1 MQAAPPLLS
10 FVLILLY
17 HSGWTHG
24 LCKLENSTSAWCDRL
39 EDLKHI
45 GTHDLE
51 SLSVPV
57 TQDVLVAS
65 LLDNMTS
72 LRHLDLSDGDLKKI
86 EPGSFRALSNL
97 KSLNL
102 GDNSIEYMELASLE
116 GLTHLRSL
124 NLRRNAIQQL
134 PPALARLKN
143 LKHLDIH
150 GNPLECNCATL
161 KVRDLITQ
169 RGVTI
174 SKKVVCAGPGN
185 MKGTS
190 LMKPNAAII
199 CSFEQQDR
207 EMQNDQAE
215 GSGES
220 DPGSGDVLDE
230 LSEEDEEEDYTEVNN
245 STSEKPREPEVETPF
260 PIVLVDS
267 TTESSLSKEITTDVT
282 TSTSLQHSAEDE
294 EIFFDN
300 EDKKEQISTTEM
312 SRKKEDIKDAL
323 FYPTAGSGDED
334 EGSGEGSGATAAH
347 YDEEETDKTNTNEE
361 SSLFTGSSLWNMIF
375 DGFTGT
381 SATTSK
387 TKDPDLEEEQ
397 FIDVSSTNVATE
409 DSIVPDKSN
418 SVESDI
424 KITTEITT
432 KVIPPESNVNDV
444 LLLRPPDTN
453 DDSKSGNIMDR
464 DNNEQA
470 VSSPKQSSAKKGM
483 GSYVV
488 LAVLL
493 AIVAALIGFAAYRG
507 EICRKRKRPDVETG
521 TELKEIQKSLLEHGE
536 NFTQPKKDENNAPYV
551 TELESVPLVKDKSAG
566 DAKID
571 EVRDDNYQAQEAP
584 RLNGTVDHS
593 EPVKPPRKQL
603 SQDENAISPDT
614 VREDRPRVDI
624 NSLKKNF
631 LEERNPPQPNSST
644 TNGPTSYASEPNGP
658 PLSPGAQ
665 RVKITLQEIPDS
677 VPKTPILITRTM
689 AGENLVKTPWSHVL
703 GRGST
708 RDNERYVD
716 RPTRARLSSDNWETN
731 IWCGNEREE
740 FLFFLRMRHIPDVI
754 YNNVVVPRTARK
766 LIPRDGFSW

>member
-10 FVLILLY
+10 FLLILLY

-24 LCKLENSTSAWCDRL
+24 LCKLENRTAAWCDQLKDL
-39 EDLKHI
+39 EQI
-45 GTHDLE
+45 ETHGLE
-51 SLSVPV
+51 SLSAPAA
-57 TQDVLVAS
+57 QDVLV
-65 LLDNMTS
+65 LGLFDNLTS

-86 EPGSFRALSNL
+86 EPGSFRTLNNL

-102 GDNSIEYMELASLE
+102 GDNRIEYLELGSLE

-124 NLRRNAIQQL
+124 NLRRNVIQQL

-161 KVRDLITQ
+161 KVRDLIAQ
-169 RGVTI
+169 RGVMI

-190 LMKPNAAII
+190 LMKPTAAII

-207 EMQNDQAE
+207 EMQNDQAQ
-215 GSGES
+215 
-220 DPGSGDVLDE
+220 GSGDSDLGSGDLDGF
-230 LSEEDEEEDYTEVNN
+230 SEEEEEEEVNN
-245 STSEKPREPEVETPF
+245 STSEKPKEPEIETPL
-260 PIVLVDS
+260 PNIDS
-267 TTESSLSKEITTDVT
+267 TTESSISKVAITTSAT
-282 TSTSLQHSAEDE
+282 TNSLQHSAEDG
-294 EIFFDN
+294 EIFFEN
-300 EDKKEQISTTEM
+300 EDKKDQTSTTEM
-312 SRKKEDIKDAL
+312 SQKKDIKDAL
-323 FYPTAGSGDED
+323 FYPTQGSGDGD
-334 EGSGEGSGATAAH
+334 EGSGEGSGATGTH
-347 YDEEETDKTNTNEE
+347 YDEEETGKTDSDDSNEQ
-361 SSLFTGSSLWNMIF
+361 SSLFTVTNVLSNVWNIL

-387 TKDPDLEEEQ
+387 PKDLDLEEEQ
-397 FIDVSSTNVATE
+397 FINVSSTKLATE
-409 DSIVPDKSN
+409 EPLVPKVH
-418 SVESDI
+418 SVESEID
-424 KITTEITT
+424 KITTEISTDT
-432 KVIPPESNVNDV
+432 ISPNPKASDV
-444 LLLRPPDTN
+444 LVMTSN
-453 DDSKSGNIMDR
+453 TSDDSKSGNIMDR
-464 DNNEQA
+464 GNNEQA
-470 VSSPKQSSAKKGM
+470 VSSPKQSKKGM

-507 EICRKRKRPDVETG
+507 EICRKRKPPDVETG

-536 NFTQPKKDENNAPYV
+536 NSTQPKKDASPYV
-551 TELESVPLVKDKSAG
+551 TELESDPLVKARPTGD

-571 EVRDDNYQAQEAP
+571 EIHDDDYQAQEAP

-603 SQDENAISPDT
+603 SQDENAISQDGEA
-614 VREDRPRVDI
+614 REERPRVDV

-631 LEERNPPQPNSST
+631 LEDRNPQPSTSTIPT
-644 TNGPTSYASEPNGP
+644 TNGPTPHLSETTNGP

-689 AGENLVKTPWSHVL
+689 AGENLVKTP
-703 GRGST
+703 
-708 RDNERYVD
+708 
-716 RPTRARLSSDNWETN
+716 
-731 IWCGNEREE
+731 
-740 FLFFLRMRHIPDVI
+740 
-754 YNNVVVPRTARK
+754 
-766 LIPRDGFSW
+766 

>member
-1 MQAAPPLLS
+1 MPIVSTCDFFVADKSDRKMRAAPPLLS
-10 FVLILLY
+10 LLLILLY
-17 HSGWTHG
+17 HSGWTYG
-24 LCKLENSTSAWCDRL
+24 LCKLENSTSAWCDQL
-39 EDLKHI
+39 EDLEHI
-45 GTHDLE
+45 ETHALD

-57 TQDVLVAS
+57 AQDVLVPS
-65 LLDNMTS
+65 LFDNLTS

-102 GDNSIEYMELASLE
+102 GDNRIEYLELASLE

-124 NLRRNAIQQL
+124 NLRKNAIQQL

-161 KVRDLITQ
+161 KVRDLIMQ

-190 LMKPNAAII
+190 LMKPSAAII

-215 GSGES
+215 
-220 DPGSGDVLDE
+220 GSGDVLDE

-245 STSEKPREPEVETPF
+245 STSEKPREPEIETPF
-260 PIVLVDS
+260 PTVLIDS
-267 TTESSLSKEITTDVT
+267 TESPVSKESNADAT
-282 TSTSLQHSAEDE
+282 TSSLQHSDENE

-300 EDKKEQISTTEM
+300 EDKKEQVSTTEM
-312 SRKKEDIKDAL
+312 SQKKEDVKDAL

-334 EGSGEGSGATAAH
+334 EGSGEGSGAAGAH
-347 YDEEETDKTNTNEE
+347 YDEEETEKADEE
-361 SSLFTGSSLWNMIF
+361 LSLFTGSSLWNMIF

-381 SATTSK
+381 SATTSTTK

-397 FIDVSSTNVATE
+397 FINVSTEEAIVAN
-409 DSIVPDKSN
+409 KSH
-418 SVESDI
+418 ESDI
-424 KITTEITT
+424 GKITTEVTT
-432 KVIPPESNVNDV
+432 KAISPDSNASDV
-444 LLLRPPDTN
+444 LLLVPPDTN
-453 DDSKSGNIMDR
+453 DDSKSGNMMDR

-470 VSSPKQSSAKKGM
+470 VSSPKQSKKGM

-507 EICRKRKRPDVETG
+507 EICRKRKRSDVETG
-521 TELKEIQKSLLEHGE
+521 TEMKEIQKSLLDHE
-536 NFTQPKKDENNAPYV
+536 NSTQPKKNENARPYV
-551 TELESVPLVKDKSAG
+551 TELESVPLVKGKSAG
-566 DAKID
+566 DDAKID
-571 EVRDDNYQAQEAP
+571 EIHDDDCHTQEAP
-584 RLNGTVDHS
+584 RLNGTVDHT

-603 SQDENAISPDT
+603 SQDENAISPGDE
-614 VREDRPRVDI
+614 VREERRRVDV

-631 LEERNPPQPNSST
+631 LEDRSPQPTTSSMPT
-644 TNGPTSYASEPNGP
+644 INGPTSHALESNGP

-665 RVKITLQEIPDS
+665 RVKIILQEIPES
-677 VPKTPILITRTM
+677 VPKTPILITRTTT
-689 AGENLVKTPWSHVL
+689 GENLVKTP
-703 GRGST
+703 
-708 RDNERYVD
+708 
-716 RPTRARLSSDNWETN
+716 
-731 IWCGNEREE
+731 
-740 FLFFLRMRHIPDVI
+740 
-754 YNNVVVPRTARK
+754 
-766 LIPRDGFSW
+766 

>member
-1 MQAAPPLLS
+1 MRAAPPLLS
-10 FVLILLY
+10 FLLILLY
-17 HSGWTHG
+17 HSGWSYG
-24 LCKLENSTSAWCDRL
+24 LCKLKNSTSAWCDQLGDL
-39 EDLKHI
+39 EHI
-45 GTHDLE
+45 ETHELE

-57 TQDVLVAS
+57 ARDVLVPR
-65 LLDNMTS
+65 LFDNLTS

-86 EPGSFRALSNL
+86 EPGSFRTLSNL

-102 GDNSIEYMELASLE
+102 GDNRIEYLELASLE

-124 NLRRNAIQQL
+124 NLRKNAIRQL

-143 LKHLDIH
+143 LKHLDVH

-190 LMKPNAAII
+190 LMKPSAAII

-215 GSGES
+215 GSGDLE
-220 DPGSGDVLDE
+220 SGDVLDE
-230 LSEEDEEEDYTEVNN
+230 LSEEDEGEDYEEASN

-260 PIVLVDS
+260 PAVLVDS
-267 TTESSLSKEITTDVT
+267 TTKSSVSKEITTDAT
-282 TSTSLQHSAEDE
+282 TNSLQHSDDDE

-300 EDKKEQISTTEM
+300 EDKKEQVSTTEM

-334 EGSGEGSGATAAH
+334 EGSGEGSGAAGAH
-347 YDEEETDKTNTNEE
+347 YDEEETEKADTNDE
-361 SSLFTGSSLWNMIF
+361 SSLFTGTSLWNMFF

-387 TKDPDLEEEQ
+387 TKDPELEEEQ
-397 FIDVSSTNVATE
+397 FIHVSSTEET
-409 DSIVPDKSN
+409 IVTDKSHP
-418 SVESDI
+418 VESDI
-424 KITTEITT
+424 GKITTEVTT
-432 KVIPPESNVNDV
+432 KAHSNDIVLVPPN
-444 LLLRPPDTN
+444 TN

-464 DNNEQA
+464 SNNEQA
-470 VSSPKQSSAKKGM
+470 VSSPKQSKKGM

-521 TELKEIQKSLLEHGE
+521 TEMKEIQKSLLEHE
-536 NFTQPKKDENNAPYV
+536 NSTQPKKDAPYV
-551 TELESVPLVKDKSAG
+551 TELESVPLVKGKSAG
-566 DAKID
+566 DDAKID
-571 EVRDDNYQAQEAP
+571 EIHDDDCQTREAP
-584 RLNGTVDHS
+584 RLNGTVDHT

-603 SQDENAISPDT
+603 SQDETATPQDDGA
-614 VREDRPRVDI
+614 REERRRVDV

-631 LEERNPPQPNSST
+631 LEDRTPQPTTSSMPA
-644 TNGPTSYASEPNGP
+644 TNGPTSYAPESNGP

-665 RVKITLQEIPDS
+665 RVKITLQEIPES
-677 VPKTPILITRTM
+677 VPKTPILITRTT
-689 AGENLVKTPWSHVL
+689 AGENLVKTP
-703 GRGST
+703 
-708 RDNERYVD
+708 
-716 RPTRARLSSDNWETN
+716 
-731 IWCGNEREE
+731 
-740 FLFFLRMRHIPDVI
+740 
-754 YNNVVVPRTARK
+754 
-766 LIPRDGFSW
+766 